1 MSDTETKEPPYVRYL
16 GGESGHRSFFGGTA
30 SRGRIVAMSVF
41 IAGGM
46 LGLILGGGITVLVIA
61 AAGVGAT
68 MIVTASTHRGTILQR
83 RTKRARWRSRQR
95 LGTDSFTPFDEAAW
109 DLLQERARL
118 GSRRERAETAR
129 LIAAMRSNPDGADGM
144 GWLQYGAKTP
154 GIAWHAPV
162 GQQAYL
168 SVAFSVS
175 GQIRGMESAAALT
188 RATAAWGRFLA
199 RRASPAS
206 LISDVQ
212 TLTRVLPPDT
222 ALQQDWVLRRME
234 SEPTLDETTNPT
246 AEERA
251 LHATRLASYEAQRR
265 SYSEVIQR
273 TSADAMVQRHFV
285 VVSWPLTQQFTDA
298 ATKFGSGR
306 DAWRDLMAD
315 QIAATV
321 RGLVDARM
329 GSVRPLTAKQ
339 TVAVI
344 RHQQNPNMPIDLAG
358 PVNVLRDV
366 GLASHDE
373 FSAHVVDSYDATIL
387 RRDDPIENAPGVTW
401 WHRTAAIHGEN
412 LAVAG
417 RSPLWCLDLLIGR
430 ELTFVRSVSFHLH
443 LIPAGQAK
451 AAARADVVRDLS
463 GVVADRQKG
472 RLVSDDATTRM
483 TAAQRRAKDL
493 EAGSHHHGASWVGY
507 ITISA
512 PTRDGL
518 AQASRQ
524 LEESA
529 ATGLGI
535 ELLDWQDS
543 FQAAASGTT
552 WPIGRG
558 LRPDSPSIATRLIG
572 RLAGRTDKEALS

>member
-16 GGESGHRSFFGGTA
+16 GGEAGHRSFFGGTA
-30 SRGRIVAMSVF
+30 SRPRIIALTAF
-41 IAGGM
+41 IGGGM
-46 LGLILGGGITVLVIA
+46 IGVAFGGGLPVLFIA
-61 AAGVGAT
+61 AAGVGVT
-68 MIVTASTHRGTILQR
+68 MLVTATTHRGTILQR

-95 LGTDSFTPFDEAAW
+95 LGTDTFVPFDDVEW
-109 DLLQERARL
+109 DRLQKQATTATKKEQ
-118 GSRRERAETAR
+118 AETTK
-129 LIAAMRSNPDGADGM
+129 LIGQMRANPDGSDGM
-144 GWLQYGAKTP
+144 GWLQFNSNQP

-162 GQQAYL
+162 GQRPYL
-168 SVAFSVS
+168 SVAFAVS
-175 GQIRGMESAAALT
+175 GQIRGMETAGALT
-188 RATAAWGRFLA
+188 RAAAGWGRFLA

-222 ALQQDWVLRRME
+222 AMQDRWVLDRME
-234 SEPTLDETTNPT
+234 SAPILGENPSDE
-246 AEERA
+246 ARA
-251 LHATRLASYEAQRR
+251 LHAIHLASYEAQKR
-265 SYSEVIQR
+265 SYSEVIQK
-273 TSADAMVQRHFV
+273 TSEDAMVQRHYV
-285 VVSWPLTQQFTDA
+285 IVCWPLTQKFTDA
-298 ATKFGSGR
+298 AAKFGAGR
-306 DAWRDLMAD
+306 DAWRALMAD

-321 RGLVDARM
+321 RGLGDARM
-329 GSVRPLTAKQ
+329 GAVRPLTAKQ

-358 PVNVLRDV
+358 PVNPLRDV

-373 FSAHVVDSYDATIL
+373 FSAHVVESYDPTIL
-387 RRDDPIENAPGVTW
+387 RRGDPIKDAPGVTW

-417 RSPLWCLDLLIGR
+417 RSPLWCLDLLVGR
-430 ELTFVRSVSFHLH
+430 ELTFVRSVSFHMH

-451 AAARADVVRDLS
+451 AAARADVVRDMA

-472 RLVSDDATTRM
+472 RLVSDDSTTRM
-483 TAAQRRAKDL
+483 SAAQRRAKDL

-512 PTRDGL
+512 PTREDL

-524 LEESA
+524 LEEA
-529 ATGLGI
+529 CATGLGI
-535 ELLDWQDS
+535 DFLDWQDS

-558 LRPDSPSIATRLIG
+558 LRPDTPSLATRAIG
-572 RLAGRTDKEALS
+572 RLAGRTEKEALS